1 MKDPD
6 QLGMSWPL
14 NKQAR
19 LRNSLAEISSA
30 EITTGCL
37 DISMVMRELTNENQS
52 SSNSSKAGDCCSIS
66 SSPVAGCSPRPHED
80 HSQDGDKVSSIVNN
94 SHTNRETQVGGIDD
108 YTCVYE

>member
-19 LRNSLAEISSA
+19 LRNSLAEILSA
-30 EITTGCL
+30 QITRGCFN
-37 DISMVMRELTNENQS
+37 ISMVMRELANENQS
-52 SSNSSKAGDCCSIS
+52 SSNSSKAEDSCSIS
-66 SSPVAGCSPRPHED
+66 SSPLAGCSPRPHED

-94 SHTNRETQVGGIDD
+94 SHTNRKRHRLVG
-108 YTCVYE
+108 

>member
-19 LRNSLAEISSA
+19 LRNSLAEILSA
-30 EITTGCL
+30 QITRGCF
-37 DISMVMRELTNENQS
+37 DISMVMRELANENQS
-52 SSNSSKAGDCCSIS
+52 SRDTSNTEDSCSIS
-66 SSPVAGCSPRPHED
+66 SSPLAGCSPRPHED
-80 HSQDGDKVSSIVNN
+80 HSQGGDKVSSIVNN

-108 YTCVYE
+108 YTCMDE